1 MATRPEF
8 KILLI
13 KKNHPEITAREKTT
27 NKQAPGANKGGNA
40 MRSHHRDTSFSMPA
54 SHNTGYDTERT
65 VLPLPPAMGEESR
78 FEMEI
83 YARFM
88 RHLRQV
94 PNNRMDIKV
103 LSSIQFTADMLDTS
117 DALVAKTLVDLGL
130 RAPRAALPVAFL
142 DFTDNSFRRAVW
154 DAGTDLPQASLVAL
168 KRHWDRIG
176 EEGISSSSCG
186 WKRYSV
192 FDGESTWVAM

>member
-1 MATRPEF
+1 
-8 KILLI
+8 
-13 KKNHPEITAREKTT
+13 
-27 NKQAPGANKGGNA
+27 
-40 MRSHHRDTSFSMPA
+40 MRSHHRETNFSIPA
-54 SHNTGYDTERT
+54 PHNTGYDTERT
-65 VLPLPPAMGEESR
+65 VLPLPPEMGEEGR

-94 PNNRMDIKV
+94 PNSRMDIKV
-103 LSSIQFTADMLDTS
+103 LSSIQFTADMLDMS

-130 RAPRAALPVAFL
+130 RVPRTALPVAFL
-142 DFTDNSFRRAVW
+142 DFVDNCFRRAVW
-154 DAGTDLPQASLVAL
+154 DAEQNTPHAALVAL

-176 EEGISSSSCG
+176 EEGVAGPGG

-192 FDGESTWVAM
+192 FNGESTWVSI

>member
-1 MATRPEF
+1 
-8 KILLI
+8 
-13 KKNHPEITAREKTT
+13 
-27 NKQAPGANKGGNA
+27 
-40 MRSHHRDTSFSMPA
+40 MRSHHRDTSFSIPVT
-54 SHNTGYDTERT
+54 HNTGYDTERT
-65 VLPLPPAMGEESR
+65 VLPLPPSMGEEAR

-88 RHLRQV
+88 RHLRHV
-94 PNNRMDIKV
+94 PNNRMDIKI

-117 DALVAKTLVDLGL
+117 DALVTRTLVDLGL

-142 DFTDNSFRRAVW
+142 DFVDNCFRRAVW
-154 DAGTDLPQASLVAL
+154 DGGMELPQASLVAL

-176 EEGISSSSCG
+176 EEGVTGSCG

-192 FDGESTWVAM
+192 FDGESTWVGM